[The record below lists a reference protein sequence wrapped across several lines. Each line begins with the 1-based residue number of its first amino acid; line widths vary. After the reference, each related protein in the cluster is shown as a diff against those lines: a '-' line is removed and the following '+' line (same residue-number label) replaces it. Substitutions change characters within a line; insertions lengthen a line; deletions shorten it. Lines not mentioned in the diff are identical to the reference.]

1 MKVWVERRSISQEA
15 ALALA
20 QAAISEAQVRGKAI
34 AVCIADT
41 EGAPL
46 VLVRMEQCGAPIA
59 EFAREKAYTAAVTG
73 VATRDF
79 HAHITSS
86 PSLAMGMTG
95 RPNFLVWGGGL
106 PLRHDGVV
114 LGGIGVS
121 GGSEDEDI
129 EIAESVLGILAQDIS
144 R

>member
-1 MKVWVERRSISQEA
+1 MKFWVEKRSICQEA

-20 QAAISEAQVRGKAI
+20 QAAIAEAEERGKAI

-46 VLVRMEQCGAPIA
+46 VLLRMEQCGAPIA
-59 EFAREKAYTAAVTG
+59 EFARDKAYTAAVTG
-73 VATRDF
+73 VSTRDF

-95 RPNFLVWGGGL
+95 RPNFLLWGGGL
-106 PLRHDGVV
+106 PLRHEGGV

-129 EIAESVLGILAQDIS
+129 EIAKVARATLGLE
-144 R
+144 

>member
-1 MKVWVERRSISQEA
+1 MTLWIEKRSIRQEA

-20 QAAISEAQVRGKAI
+20 QAAMAEARALNKDI
-34 AVCIADT
+34 AVCVADAQ
-41 EGAPL
+41 GAPL
-46 VLVRMEQCGAPIA
+46 VLLRMEQCGAPIA
-59 EFAREKAYTAAVTG
+59 DFAREKAYTAAVTG

-95 RPNFLVWGGGL
+95 RPHFLVWGGGL
-106 PLRHDGVV
+106 PLRHEGAV

-121 GGSEDEDI
+121 GGSEDDDI
-129 EIAESVLGILAQDIS
+129 EIAEVAMAKVWLA
-144 R
+144 

>member
-1 MKVWVERRSISQEA
+1 MTLWVEKRSIRQEA

-20 QAAISEAQVRGKAI
+20 QAAIAEARAKDKSI
-34 AVCIADT
+34 AVCVADA

-46 VLVRMEQCGAPIA
+46 VLLRMEQCGAPIA
-59 EFAREKAYTAAVTG
+59 EFAREKAYTATVAG
-73 VATRDF
+73 VSTRDF

-95 RPNFLVWGGGL
+95 RPNFLLWGGGL
-106 PLRHDGVV
+106 PLRHDGTI
-114 LGGIGVS
+114 LGAIGVS

-129 EIAESVLGILAQDIS
+129 EIAKAALIALGLK
-144 R
+144 